1 MVQDMSNNTFTL
13 NKKWVFWL
21 VVIVLLFWFLFAIKA
36 ILLPFVVGI
45 LLAYFLDPA
54 ADKLEDWGCSRTTA
68 TVIITLGFFSLFGV
82 ILTLLLPPLFEQVQG
97 LIASLP
103 ALIEQGKHMAEQQFR
118 LLTGSLAPQ
127 ELQSAKEAVS
137 KVSGE
142 FFDSLTRLTTGM
154 LQSGFALI
162 NLISLI
168 VLTPVVAFYL
178 LRDWDRF
185 VAHINSLLPQEHA
198 PVIREQL
205 RKIDETISGF
215 VRGTLNVM
223 MILGAFYIIALS
235 LTGLKFA
242 ILIGL
247 IGGFMIIIPYVGTL
261 ISGAAA
267 VGMALL
273 QFDDPLSVFIVLG
286 IFVTGQVLEGYVLTP
301 RLVGEKVG
309 LHPLWLIF
317 GMLAGA
323 TLFGFVGVFLAVPVT
338 AIIGVLARF
347 AIEQYKHSEYY
358 RQKVFISPD
367 KLQNP

>member
-1 MVQDMSNNTFTL
+1 MNGQATFAI
-13 NKKWVFWL
+13 NKKWVFWIAVIILL
-21 VVIVLLFWFLFAIKA
+21 VWFLFAIKA

-54 ADKLEDWGCSRTTA
+54 ADRLEKWGLSRVSA
-68 TVIITLGFFSLFGV
+68 TCVITLGFFCLLG
-82 ILTLLLPPLFEQVQG
+82 ILLVLLLPPLFDQING
-97 LIASLP
+97 LLTSLP
-103 ALIEQGKHMAEQQFR
+103 DLIQEGQRLAEQQFR
-118 LLTGSLAPQ
+118 RITGQLDAADLQTAKNAVNQVSNEIFQTLTAM
-127 ELQSAKEAVS
+127 
-137 KVSGE
+137 
-142 FFDSLTRLTTGM
+142 TTDM

-223 MILGAFYIIALS
+223 LVLSAFYIVSLS
-235 LTGLKFA
+235 LAGLKFA
-242 ILIGL
+242 IIIGM

-261 ISGAAA
+261 LSGAAA
-267 VGMALL
+267 VGMAML
-273 QFDDPLSVFIVLG
+273 QFDDPAYIMAVLG
-286 IFVTGQVLEGYVLTP
+286 IFITGQVLEGYVLTP
-301 RLVGEKVG
+301 KLIGEKVG

-338 AIIGVLARF
+338 AIIGVLMRF
-347 AIEQYKHSEYY
+347 AIEQYRQSEYY
-358 RQKVFISPD
+358 RDKVIIHLD
-367 KLQNP
+367 IQDTV